1 MMQPPTIEDIRAA
14 AERIQGSVIRTP
26 MLVSRT
32 LSEIL
37 GAEVWLKFENLQFTA
52 AYKER
57 GALNKLLQLSP
68 EERARGVIAA
78 SAGNHA
84 QAVAYHAKRLG
95 IPATIVM
102 PETTP
107 TVKVT
112 QTAGHGATVVLYG
125 KIVDDAFAKARELA
139 LENGY
144 VFIHAFDDPQIIA
157 GAGTVGLEMLEDSPD
172 LDTIIVPIGGG
183 GLMSGVSIA
192 ARSVKPDI
200 ELIGVEAEL
209 YTSMK
214 CAIQNC
220 QMPLGG
226 DTLAEGIA
234 VKQPGELTSRILGEY
249 ANDVVL
255 VSERDLERAVSML
268 VGIEKTV
275 VEGAGA
281 AGLAAMLSE
290 PERYKGK
297 KVATLLC
304 GGNIDT
310 HLLAN
315 VLVRDLVR
323 QGRIA
328 RLHVAAHD
336 QPGALAAITA
346 KVYEAGVNVIE
357 VNHSRIFTQLPAK
370 DTMIEVE
377 CEARDPESIDDVV
390 KRLEAAGFRVERAQ
404 LDLSSHYSCLLAG
417 QCLDSIEIDVTK
429 PFSSAFTSRIN
440 GCVTIWRRFG

>member
-1 MMQPPTIEDIRAA
+1 MMQPPTIDDIRAA
-14 AERIQGSVIRTP
+14 AERINGAVIRTP

-32 LSEIL
+32 LSELI

-102 PETTP
+102 PENTP

-112 QTAGHGATVVLYG
+112 QTAGHGATVVLHG
-125 KIVDDAFAKARELA
+125 DMFDDAFAHARELA
-139 LENGY
+139 LEKGY
-144 VFIHAFDDPQIIA
+144 VFVHPFDDPQIIA
-157 GAGTVGLEMLEDSPD
+157 GAGTVALEMLEDAPD
-172 LDTIIVPIGGG
+172 LQAIVVPIGGG
-183 GLMSGVSIA
+183 GLMSGIAIA
-192 ARSVKPDI
+192 ARALKPDV

-209 YTSMK
+209 YPSMK
-214 CAIQNC
+214 CAIQDVR
-220 QMPLGG
+220 MPLGG

-234 VKQPGELTSRILGEY
+234 VKQPGELTSRILKDL
-249 ANDVVL
+249 ADDVVL
-255 VSERDLERAVSML
+255 VPERELERSVAML
-268 VGIEKTV
+268 AGIEKTV

-281 AGLAAMLSE
+281 AGLAAMLTY
-290 PERYKGK
+290 PDRFRGK
-297 KVATLLC
+297 KIATVLC

-323 QGRIA
+323 LGRIA
-328 RLHVAAHD
+328 RLRVAAQD
-336 QPGALAAITA
+336 QPGALAAITR
-346 KVYEAGVNVIE
+346 KVFEAGANIIE
-357 VNHSRIFTQLPAK
+357 VNHSRIFTRLPAK
-370 DTMIEVE
+370 DTVIEVE
-377 CEARDPESIDDVV
+377 CEARDPQTMDDVV
-390 KRLEAAGFRVERAQ
+390 KRLEAVGFTVERAQ
-404 LDLSSHYSCLLAG
+404 LD
-417 QCLDSIEIDVTK
+417 
-429 PFSSAFTSRIN
+429 
-440 GCVTIWRRFG
+440 

>member
-1 MMQPPTIEDIRAA
+1 MLEPPTIDDIRAA
-14 AERIQGSVIRTP
+14 AKRIEGSVVRTP
-26 MLVSRT
+26 MLVSKT
-32 LSEIL
+32 LSQIV

-57 GALNKLLQLSP
+57 GALNKLLQLTP

-102 PETTP
+102 PANTP
-107 TVKVT
+107 TVKIT
-112 QTAGHGATVVLYG
+112 QTAGHGAEVVLHG
-125 KIVDDAFAKARELA
+125 DMFDDAFAHARELA
-139 LENGY
+139 LEKGY
-144 VFIHAFDDPQIIA
+144 VFVHPFDDPQIIA
-157 GAGTVGLEMLEDSPD
+157 GAGTVALEMLEDAPD
-172 LDTIIVPIGGG
+172 LDAIVVPIGGG

-192 ARSVKPDI
+192 SRALKPDI

-209 YTSMK
+209 YPSMK
-214 CAIQNC
+214 CAIQDC
-220 QMPLGG
+220 HLPLGG

-234 VKQPGELTSRILGEY
+234 VKQPGELTSRILKDY

-255 VSERDLERAVSML
+255 VPERDLERAVAML

-281 AGLAAMLSE
+281 AGLAAMLAE
-290 PERYKGK
+290 PDRFRGK
-297 KVATLLC
+297 KVATILC

-323 QGRIA
+323 EGRIA
-328 RLHVAAHD
+328 RLRVAVQD
-336 QPGALAAITA
+336 QPGALAAITRQ
-346 KVYEAGVNVIE
+346 VYEAGANVIE
-357 VNHSRIFTQLPAK
+357 IRHSRIFNALPAK
-370 DTMIEVE
+370 DTVIEVE
-377 CEARDPESIDDVV
+377 CEARDSQTIDDVV
-390 KRLEAAGFRVERAQ
+390 ARLERAGFRVERAE
-404 LDLSSHYSCLLAG
+404 LD
-417 QCLDSIEIDVTK
+417 
-429 PFSSAFTSRIN
+429 
-440 GCVTIWRRFG
+440 

>member
-1 MMQPPTIEDIRAA
+1 MMQPPTIDDIRAA
-14 AERIQGSVIRTP
+14 AKRIEGAVVRTP
-26 MLVSRT
+26 MLKSRT
-32 LSEIL
+32 LSEVI
-37 GAEVWLKFENLQFTA
+37 GAEVWLKFENLQFTS

-57 GALNKLLQLSP
+57 GALNKLLQLTE

-78 SAGNHA
+78 SAGNHS
-84 QAVAYHAKRLG
+84 QAVAYHATRLG

-102 PETTP
+102 PASTP

-112 QTAGHGATVVLYG
+112 KTEGYGAKVVLYG
-125 KIVDDAFAKARELA
+125 DMFDDAYAKARELA

-144 VFIHAFDDPQIIA
+144 VFVHPFDDPQIIA
-157 GAGTVGLEMLEDSPD
+157 GAGTVGLEMLADAPD

-183 GLMSGVSIA
+183 GLMSGISIA
-192 ARSVKPDI
+192 TRAVKPDI
-200 ELIGVEAEL
+200 KLIGVEAEL
-209 YTSMK
+209 YPSMK
-214 CAIQNC
+214 CAIEGC
-220 QMPLGG
+220 HMALGG

-234 VKQPGELTSRILGEY
+234 VKQPGELTSRILRDY

-255 VSERDLERAVSML
+255 VSERDLERAVAML

-281 AGLAAMLSE
+281 AGLAAMLAE

-357 VNHSRIFTQLPAK
+357 INHSRIFTRLPAK

-377 CEARDPESIDDVV
+377 CEARDPRSIDDVV
-390 KRLEAAGFRVERAQ
+390 ARLEAAGFRVERAL
-404 LDLSSHYSCLLAG
+404 LD
-417 QCLDSIEIDVTK
+417 
-429 PFSSAFTSRIN
+429 
-440 GCVTIWRRFG
+440 

>member
-1 MMQPPTIEDIRAA
+1 
-14 AERIQGSVIRTP
+14 
-26 MLVSRT
+26 MLVSQT
-32 LSEIL
+32 LSEIT
-37 GAEVWLKFENLQFTA
+37 GATIWLKFENLQFTA

-57 GALNKLLQLSP
+57 GALNKLLQLTP

-84 QAVAYHAKRLG
+84 QAVAYHARRLG
-95 IPATIVM
+95 IPAVIVM
-102 PETTP
+102 PESTP

-112 QTAGHGATVVLYG
+112 QTKGHGAEVVLYG
-125 KIVDDAFAKARELA
+125 QIVDDAFARARELA

-144 VFIHAFDDPQIIA
+144 VFVHAFDDPQIIA
-157 GAGTVGLEMLEDSPD
+157 GAGTVGLEMLADAPD

-209 YTSMK
+209 YPSMK

-234 VKQPGELTSRILGEY
+234 VKQPGELTSRILGQY

-255 VSERDLERAVSML
+255 VSERDLERAVAML

-281 AGLAAMLSE
+281 AGLAAMLAD

-297 KVATLLC
+297 KIATLLC

-336 QPGALAAITA
+336 QPGALAAITN
-346 KVYEAGVNVIE
+346 KVYEAGVNVLEI
-357 VNHSRIFTQLPAK
+357 NHSRIFTSLPAK

-377 CEARDPESIDDVV
+377 CEARDPQSIDDVV
-390 KRLEAAGFRVERAQ
+390 ARLEAAGFRVERAS
-404 LDLSSHYSCLLAG
+404 LD
-417 QCLDSIEIDVTK
+417 
-429 PFSSAFTSRIN
+429 
-440 GCVTIWRRFG
+440 

>member
-1 MMQPPTIEDIRAA
+1 MMQVPTIEDIRAA
-14 AERIQGSVIRTP
+14 AERIKGAVIRTP

-32 LSEIL
+32 LSEVI

-57 GALNKLLQLSP
+57 GALNKLLQLTS

-102 PETTP
+102 PESTP
-107 TVKVT
+107 TMKVT
-112 QTAGHGATVVLYG
+112 QTEGHGATVVLHG
-125 KIVDDAFAKARELA
+125 KIVDDAFAKARELE

-144 VFIHAFDDPQIIA
+144 EFVHAFDDPQIIA
-157 GAGTVGLEMLEDSPD
+157 GAGTVGVEMLEDAPD
-172 LDTIIVPIGGG
+172 LDVITVPIGGG
-183 GLMSGVSIA
+183 GLMSGIATA
-192 ARSVKPDI
+192 ARAIKPDV

-209 YTSMK
+209 YPSMK
-214 CAIQNC
+214 CAIEGC
-220 QMPLGG
+220 HMPLGG

-234 VKQPGELTSRILGEY
+234 VKQPGELTSRILKEL
-249 ANDVVL
+249 ANEVVL
-255 VSERDLERAVSML
+255 VSERDLERAVAML

-281 AGLAAMLSE
+281 AGLAAILAQ
-290 PERYKGK
+290 PQRFAGK
-297 KVATLLC
+297 KVATILC

-328 RLHVAAHD
+328 RLKIAAED
-336 QPGALAAITA
+336 RPGALALITDQFLG
-346 KVYEAGVNVIE
+346 AGVNIIE
-357 VNHSRIFTQLPAK
+357 INHSRIFTRLPAK

-377 CEARDPESIDDVV
+377 CEAKDASSIEDVV
-390 KRLEAAGFRVERAQ
+390 ARLEKAGFQVESAS
-404 LDLSSHYSCLLAG
+404 LD
-417 QCLDSIEIDVTK
+417 
-429 PFSSAFTSRIN
+429 
-440 GCVTIWRRFG
+440 

>member
-1 MMQPPTIEDIRAA
+1 MLQPPTIDDIRAA
-14 AERIQGSVIRTP
+14 AERIKGAVVRTP
-26 MLVSRT
+26 MLVTRT
-32 LSEIL
+32 LSEIV

-68 EERARGVIAA
+68 EERERGVIAA

-102 PETTP
+102 PANTP

-112 QTAGHGATVVLYG
+112 QTAGHGAEVVLHG
-125 KIVDDAFAKARELA
+125 DMFDDAYAHARELA
-139 LENGY
+139 LEKGY
-144 VFIHAFDDPQIIA
+144 VFVHPFDDPQIIA
-157 GAGTVGLEMLEDSPD
+157 GAGTTAVEMLEEAPD
-172 LDTIIVPIGGG
+172 LDMIVVPIGGG

-192 ARSVKPDI
+192 SRALKPDI

-209 YTSMK
+209 YPSMK
-214 CAIQNC
+214 CAIQGC
-220 QMPLGG
+220 HMPLGG

-234 VKQPGELTSRILGEY
+234 VKQPGELTSRILKDN

-255 VSERDLERAVSML
+255 VPERDLERAVAML

-281 AGLAAMLSE
+281 AGLAAMLHE
-290 PERYKGK
+290 PERFRGK
-297 KVATLLC
+297 KVATILC

-315 VLVRDLVR
+315 VLVRGLVR
-323 QGRIA
+323 EGRIA
-328 RLHVAAHD
+328 RLRVAVQD
-336 QPGALAAITA
+336 QPGALAAITRQ
-346 KVYEAGVNVIE
+346 VYEAGANVIE
-357 VNHSRIFTQLPAK
+357 IRHSRIFNALPAK
-370 DTMIEVE
+370 DTVIEVE
-377 CEARDPESIDDVV
+377 CEAKDPQTIDDVV
-390 KRLEAAGFRVERAQ
+390 ARLETVGFRVERAQ
-404 LDLSSHYSCLLAG
+404 LD
-417 QCLDSIEIDVTK
+417 
-429 PFSSAFTSRIN
+429 
-440 GCVTIWRRFG
+440 

>member
-1 MMQPPTIEDIRAA
+1 MLQPPTIDDIHTAA
-14 AERIQGSVIRTP
+14 KRIQGAVIRTP

-32 LSEIL
+32 FSEII

-84 QAVAYHAKRLG
+84 QAVAYHARRIG

-102 PETTP
+102 PESTP
-107 TVKVT
+107 TMKVT
-112 QTAGHGATVVLYG
+112 QTQGFGATVVLYG
-125 KIVDDAFAKARELA
+125 DMFDDAYGRARELA
-139 LENGY
+139 LEKGY
-144 VFIHAFDDPQIIA
+144 VFVHPFDDPQIIA
-157 GAGTVGLEMLEDSPD
+157 GAGTVALEMLEDAPD
-172 LDTIIVPIGGG
+172 LDTIVVPIGGG

-209 YTSMK
+209 YPSMK
-214 CAIQNC
+214 CAIQGC
-220 QMPLGG
+220 HLPLGG

-234 VKQPGELTSRILGEY
+234 VKQPGELTSRILKDY

-255 VSERDLERAVSML
+255 VSERDLERAVAML

-281 AGLAAMLSE
+281 AGLAAMLAE

-323 QGRIA
+323 LGRIA

-346 KVYEAGVNVIE
+346 KVFEAGVNVIE
-357 VNHSRIFTQLPAK
+357 INHSRIFTRLPAK

-377 CEARDPESIDDVV
+377 CEARDPQSIDDVV
-390 KRLEAAGFRVERAQ
+390 ARLEAAGFRVERAS
-404 LDLSSHYSCLLAG
+404 LD
-417 QCLDSIEIDVTK
+417 
-429 PFSSAFTSRIN
+429 
-440 GCVTIWRRFG
+440 

>member
-1 MMQPPTIEDIRAA
+1 MQVPPTIDDIRAA
-14 AERIQGSVIRTP
+14 AKRIEGSVVRTP
-26 MLVSRT
+26 MQVSRT
-32 LSEIL
+32 LSEII

-57 GALNKLLQLSP
+57 GALNKLLQLTDD
-68 EERARGVIAA
+68 ERARGVIAA

-84 QAVAYHAKRLG
+84 QAVAYHARRLG

-102 PETTP
+102 PAPTP
-107 TVKVT
+107 SVKVT
-112 QTAGHGATVVLYG
+112 QTAGHGATVVLHG
-125 KIVDDAFAKARELA
+125 DMFDDAYAKARELA
-139 LENGY
+139 LEKGY
-144 VFIHAFDDPQIIA
+144 VFVHPFDDPQIIA
-157 GAGTVGLEMLEDSPD
+157 GAGTTALEMLEAAPD
-172 LDTIIVPIGGG
+172 LDTIVVPIGGG
-183 GLMSGVSIA
+183 GLMSGIAIA
-192 ARSVKPDI
+192 ARAIKPDI

-209 YTSMK
+209 YPSMK
-214 CAIQNC
+214 CAIQDC
-220 QMPLGG
+220 HLPLGG

-234 VKQPGELTSRILGEY
+234 VKQPGALTSQILKDY
-249 ANDVVL
+249 ADDVAL
-255 VSERDLERAVSML
+255 VSERDLERAVAML

-281 AGLAAMLSE
+281 AGLAAMIAD
-290 PERYKGK
+290 PDRFKGK

-323 QGRIA
+323 NGRIA
-328 RLHVAAHD
+328 RLQIAAHD

-346 KVYEAGVNVIE
+346 KVYEAGVNVLEI
-357 VNHSRIFTQLPAK
+357 NHSRIFTSLPAK

-390 KRLEAAGFRVERAQ
+390 RRLEAAGFRVERAR
-404 LDLSSHYSCLLAG
+404 LD
-417 QCLDSIEIDVTK
+417 
-429 PFSSAFTSRIN
+429 
-440 GCVTIWRRFG
+440 

>member
-1 MMQPPTIEDIRAA
+1 MLQSTSLQPPTIEDIGAA
-14 AERIQGSVIRTP
+14 AERIRGSVIRTP

-32 LSEIL
+32 LSEII

-102 PETTP
+102 PESTP

-112 QTAGHGATVVLYG
+112 QTAGHGATVVLHG
-125 KIVDDAFAKARELA
+125 DMFDDAYAKARELA
-139 LENGY
+139 LEQGY
-144 VFIHAFDDPQIIA
+144 VFVHPFDDPQIVA
-157 GAGTVGLEMLEDSPD
+157 GAGTVALEMLEDAPD
-172 LDTIIVPIGGG
+172 LDTIVVPIGGG
-183 GLMSGVSIA
+183 GLMSGISIA
-192 ARSVKPDI
+192 SRAIKPDI

-209 YTSMK
+209 YPSMK
-214 CAIQNC
+214 CAIEGC
-220 QMPLGG
+220 HMPLGG

-234 VKQPGELTSRILGEY
+234 VKQPGELTSRILRDYGVGV
-249 ANDVVL
+249 AL
-255 VSERDLERAVSML
+255 VSERDLERAVAML

-281 AGLAAMLSE
+281 AGLAAMIGDK
-290 PERYKGK
+290 ERFQGK

-328 RLHVAAHD
+328 RLQVAAHD
-336 QPGALAAITA
+336 QPGALAAITR
-346 KVYEAGVNVIE
+346 KVYEAGVNVLEI
-357 VNHSRIFTQLPAK
+357 NHSRIFSSLPAK
-370 DTMIEVE
+370 DTLIEVE

-390 KRLEAAGFRVERAQ
+390 ARLEAAGFRVERAS
-404 LDLSSHYSCLLAG
+404 LD
-417 QCLDSIEIDVTK
+417 
-429 PFSSAFTSRIN
+429 
-440 GCVTIWRRFG
+440 

>member
-1 MMQPPTIEDIRAA
+1 MMQPPTIDDIRAA
-14 AERIQGSVIRTP
+14 AKRIEGAVVRTP
-26 MLVSRT
+26 MLKSRT
-32 LSEIL
+32 LSEVI
-37 GAEVWLKFENLQFTA
+37 GAEVWLKFENLQFTS

-57 GALNKLLQLSP
+57 GALNKLLQLTE

-78 SAGNHA
+78 SAGNHS
-84 QAVAYHAKRLG
+84 QAVAYHATRLG

-102 PETTP
+102 PASTP

-112 QTAGHGATVVLYG
+112 KTEGYGAKVVLYG
-125 KIVDDAFAKARELA
+125 DMFDDAYAKARELA

-144 VFIHAFDDPQIIA
+144 VFVHPFDDPQIIA
-157 GAGTVGLEMLEDSPD
+157 GAGTVGLEMLADAPD

-192 ARSVKPDI
+192 SRAIKPDI

-209 YTSMK
+209 YPSMK
-214 CAIQNC
+214 CAIQGC
-220 QMPLGG
+220 HMPLGG

-234 VKQPGELTSRILGEY
+234 VKQPGELTSRILREL

-255 VSERDLERAVSML
+255 VPERELERAVAML

-281 AGLAAMLSE
+281 AGLAAMLADR
-290 PERYKGK
+290 ERFQGK

-328 RLHVAAHD
+328 RLRVAAHD
-336 QPGALAAITA
+336 QPGALAAITRQ
-346 KVYEAGVNVIE
+346 VFEAGANIIE
-357 VNHSRIFTQLPAK
+357 VKHSRIFTRLPAK
-370 DTMIEVE
+370 DTVIEVE
-377 CEARDPESIDDVV
+377 CEARDPETIDDVV
-390 KRLEAAGFRVERAQ
+390 VRLERAGFSVERVQ
-404 LDLSSHYSCLLAG
+404 LD
-417 QCLDSIEIDVTK
+417 
-429 PFSSAFTSRIN
+429 
-440 GCVTIWRRFG
+440 

>member
-1 MMQPPTIEDIRAA
+1 MLQPPTIDDIRAA
-14 AERIQGSVIRTP
+14 AERIQGAVIRTP
-26 MLVSRT
+26 MLVSKT
-32 LSEIL
+32 LSEII

-57 GALNKLLQLSP
+57 GALNKLLQLTS
-68 EERARGVIAA
+68 EERKRGVIAA

-102 PETTP
+102 PEPTP
-107 TVKVT
+107 TLKVT
-112 QTAGHGATVVLYG
+112 QTAGFGATVVLHG
-125 KIVDDAFAKARELA
+125 DMFDDAYAKARELA
-139 LENGY
+139 LANGY
-144 VFIHAFDDPQIIA
+144 VFIHPFDDPQIIA
-157 GAGTVGLEMLEDSPD
+157 GAGTVAVEMLKDAPD
-172 LDTIIVPIGGG
+172 LDTIVVPIGGG

-192 ARSVKPDI
+192 TRALKPDV

-209 YTSMK
+209 YPSMK
-214 CAIQNC
+214 CAIQEC

-234 VKQPGELTSRILGEY
+234 VKQPGELTSRILKDL

-255 VSERDLERAVSML
+255 VPERELERAVAML

-281 AGLAAMLSE
+281 AGLAAMLAD
-290 PERYKGK
+290 PERFRGR

-328 RLHVAAHD
+328 RLRVAVQD
-336 QPGALAAITA
+336 QPGALAAITRQ
-346 KVYEAGVNVIE
+346 VFEAGANVIE
-357 VNHSRIFTQLPAK
+357 IRHSRIFTALPAK
-370 DTMIEVE
+370 DTVIEVE
-377 CEARDPESIDDVV
+377 CEARDPQTIDQVV
-390 KRLEAAGFRVERAQ
+390 VRLEGAGFRVERAQ
-404 LDLSSHYSCLLAG
+404 LD
-417 QCLDSIEIDVTK
+417 
-429 PFSSAFTSRIN
+429 
-440 GCVTIWRRFG
+440 